1 MGFNVGEVFA
11 FMGEKV
17 KSVKDGATSV
27 VGSAGD
33 YTGDFNG
40 KAQGAAEIAGNFFR
54 RANG

>member
-1 MGFNVGEVFA
+1 MGFDVSQVFA

-17 KSVKDGATSV
+17 KSAKDGASSV

-33 YTGDFNG
+33 YSGDFNN